1 MLNQLVLLNA
11 VGYQTT
17 ISSIVVVTGSFI
29 LLLVLIKKFAW
40 EQIVEVFQKRADQIN
55 HDLDSAEESR
65 VKAKKH
71 EKIMMQRLSASQL
84 EAATIVK
91 DAKQVGE
98 FNRQVILNETKEEV
112 ARMKEKAQAALLNE
126 KEQALVEVKQ
136 EVAQLSIQL
145 AEKILSHELSLEN
158 QEMLIDQYIDGLGS
172 DYETR

>member
-1 MLNQLVLLNA
+1 MDLKGLKFSKMHGIGND
-11 VGYQTT
+11 
-17 ISSIVVVTGSFI
+17 FI
-29 LLLVLIKKFAW
+29 I
-40 EQIVEVFQKRADQIN
+40 ID
-55 HDLDSAEESR
+55 
-65 VKAKKH
+65 
-71 EKIMMQRLSASQL
+71 
-84 EAATIVK
+84 
-91 DAKQVGE
+91 
-98 FNRQVILNETKEEV
+98 ETKEEV

>member
-1 MLNQLVLLNA
+1 M
-11 VGYQTT
+11 
-17 ISSIVVVTGSFI
+17 I
-29 LLLVLIKKFAW
+29 
-40 EQIVEVFQKRADQIN
+40 
-55 HDLDSAEESR
+55 
-65 VKAKKH
+65 
-71 EKIMMQRLSASQL
+71 QRLSASQL